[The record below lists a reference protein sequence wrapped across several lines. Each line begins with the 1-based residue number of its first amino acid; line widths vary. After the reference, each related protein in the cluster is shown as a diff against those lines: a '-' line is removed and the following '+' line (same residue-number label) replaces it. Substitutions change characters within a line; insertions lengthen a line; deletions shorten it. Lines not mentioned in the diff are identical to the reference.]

1 MAQREVQKQQQ
12 QLQQH
17 QQQQRQQQLQTL
29 AYDAALTYT
38 TSPAGFIHYPPGY
51 PLQTYVDP
59 VNPNA
64 GKVLLP
70 TPPVEPLVPATLV
83 LEQTPPQ
90 ALITELGMTSP
101 SSTSQPPPVSN
112 LSSISQHIHQPT
124 TPLELHHGTTQQ
136 YAQQPSVA
144 GQDPGVG
151 VLSVPAVSAPPQV
164 LQFYIPHHF
173 NGFLFYCKVTFDVL
187 KSARNNIIIQGSR
200 VLPFGLVLQPFDLAV
215 QVNIFNWLH
224 QCKLQIPSGPL
235 TPNVLYLFVIVV
247 GVGGPGELHHTV
259 GPYHPAG
266 CDSTDPGSTTVPGC
280 PSTTSHPDSHLLP
293 GSALSDH
300 LQYPHCLSTG

>member
-1 MAQREVQKQQQ
+1 VAQREVQKQQQ

-17 QQQQRQQQLQTL
+17 QQQQLQQQQLQQHQQQQLQQQQQQQLQQQQQHQQLHQQRQQQLQTL
-29 AYDAALTYT
+29 AYDAALTYN

-124 TPLELHHGTTQQ
+124 RPLELHPGTAQQ

-144 GQDPGVG
+144 GQDPGGG
-151 VLSVPAVSAPPQV
+151 VLSAVSAPPQV
-164 LQFYIPHHF
+164 L
-173 NGFLFYCKVTFDVL
+173 
-187 KSARNNIIIQGSR
+187 
-200 VLPFGLVLQPFDLAV
+200 
-215 QVNIFNWLH
+215 
-224 QCKLQIPSGPL
+224 
-235 TPNVLYLFVIVV
+235 YL
-247 GVGGPGELHHTV
+247 
-259 GPYHPAG
+259 
-266 CDSTDPGSTTVPGC
+266 
-280 PSTTSHPDSHLLP
+280 
-293 GSALSDH
+293 
-300 LQYPHCLSTG
+300 